1 MSACVSKQKKLSFK
15 SAFGEAM
22 INPNIFWA
30 FAPTLTGWK
39 NFESCIGDDGSYMRG
54 GWVDEDYGKNVLKGR
69 QIHDDTQP

>member
-1 MSACVSKQKKLSFK
+1 
-15 SAFGEAM
+15 M

-54 GWVDEDYGKNVLKGR
+54 GWVDEDDGKNVLKGR